1 MKTLNKKTFTLNGT
15 EWELLNNIT
24 GELPLESD
32 EKLLERVIKVYEFYE
47 DDSKEPDDSFFGTEN
62 TFVRDFR
69 GNGKLFRML
78 LTPQEIALLTFLTD
92 YISYNDCILRT
103 NGNRKGNILSVED
116 LAKEYGMNYDAFRK
130 LMAKLRKK
138 QIIDYHDNL

>member
-1 MKTLNKKTFTLNGT
+1 MKTLNNKTFTLNGT

-78 LTPQEIALLTFLTD
+78 FISSEKLILVSIAGVSNSTFKAFNSTGFLCT
-92 YISYNDCILRT
+92 YPSKSVYGSTSCIFT
-103 NGNRKGNILSVED
+103 
-116 LAKEYGMNYDAFRK
+116 YG
-130 LMAKLRKK
+130 L
-138 QIIDYHDNL
+138 

>member
-24 GELPLESD
+24 GELPLEND
-32 EKLLERVIKVYEFYE
+32 GKLLERVIKVWEFYE
-47 DDSKEPDDSFFGTEN
+47 GDSKEPEDSFFGTEN

-78 LTPQEIALLTFLTD
+78 LTPQEIALLLH
-92 YISYNDCILRT
+92 
-103 NGNRKGNILSVED
+103 
-116 LAKEYGMNYDAFRK
+116 K
-130 LMAKLRKK
+130 L
-138 QIIDYHDNL
+138 